1 MRSTTMRTRMSL
13 IVVALIVAAAA
24 PVFAHHSFAA
34 EYDSNKPT
42 TLTGSVVKLEWIN
55 PHARIFIDVK
65 GPDGKVS
72 NWEIE
77 LGAPA
82 MLIRNGWT
90 KNSLKAGETITITGS
105 LAKDGSNLAN
115 ARSVTLADGTKVFAG
130 SSQETQTNQ

>member
-1 MRSTTMRTRMSL
+1 MKTRLS
-13 IVVALIVAAAA
+13 LIVAAALIVALAA
-24 PVFAHHSFAA
+24 PLLAHHSFAA
-34 EYDSNKPT
+34 EYDSSKPT

-55 PHARIFIDVK
+55 PHARIYIDVK
-65 GPDGKVS
+65 AADGKVT

-82 MLIRNGWT
+82 MLLRQGWT

>member
-1 MRSTTMRTRMSL
+1 MKTRLSL
-13 IVVALIVAAAA
+13 IVAVALILAAAV

-34 EYDSNKPT
+34 EYDSSKPT

-55 PHARIFIDVK
+55 PHARIYIDVK
-65 GPDGKVS
+65 GADGKVT

-82 MLIRNGWT
+82 MLLRNGWT

>member
-1 MRSTTMRTRMSL
+1 MKTRLSL
-13 IVVALIVAAAA
+13 IVAVALILAAAV

-34 EYDSNKPT
+34 EYDSSKPT

-55 PHARIFIDVK
+55 PHARIYIDVK
-65 GPDGKVS
+65 GSDGKVT

-82 MLIRNGWT
+82 MLLRNGWT

>member
-1 MRSTTMRTRMSL
+1 MKTRSS
-13 IVVALIVAAAA
+13 LIVAALILAA
-24 PVFAHHSFAA
+24 AVPVFAHHSFAA
-34 EYDSNKPT
+34 EYDSSKPT

-55 PHARIFIDVK
+55 PHARIYIDVK
-65 GPDGKVS
+65 AADGKVT

-82 MLIRNGWT
+82 MLLRQGWT

>member
-1 MRSTTMRTRMSL
+1 MKTRLSL
-13 IVVALIVAAAA
+13 IVAVALILAAAV

-34 EYDSNKPT
+34 EYDSSKPT

-55 PHARIFIDVK
+55 PHARIYIDVK
-65 GPDGKVS
+65 GSDGKVT

-82 MLIRNGWT
+82 MLLRNGWT

-115 ARSVTLADGTKVFAG
+115 ARSVTLANGTKVFAG

>member
-1 MRSTTMRTRMSL
+1 MKTRLSL
-13 IVVALIVAAAA
+13 IVAAVLIVAAAV

-34 EYDSNKPT
+34 EYDSSKPT
-42 TLTGSVVKLEWIN
+42 TLTGSVTKLEWIN
-55 PHARIFIDVK
+55 PHARIYIDVK
-65 GPDGKVS
+65 GSDGKVT

-90 KNSLKAGETITITGS
+90 KNSLKAGETITVTGS

-115 ARSVTLADGTKVFAG
+115 ARSVTMADGTKVFAG

>member
-1 MRSTTMRTRMSL
+1 MSL

-55 PHARIFIDVK
+55 PHARIYIDVK
-65 GPDGKVS
+65 GPDGKVA

-90 KNSLKAGETITITGS
+90 KNSLKAGEIITITGS

>member
-1 MRSTTMRTRMSL
+1 MFRRFAVWCTL
-13 IVVALIVAAAA
+13 AGLLAGIVPLQ
-24 PVFAHHSFAA
+24 AHHSFAA
-34 EYDSNKPT
+34 EYDSSKPT

-65 GPDGKVS
+65 GSDGKVTS
-72 NWEIE
+72 WEIE

-82 MLIRNGWT
+82 MLLRNGWT

>member
-1 MRSTTMRTRMSL
+1 MRIRSSL
-13 IVVALIVAAAA
+13 IVAVTLIVAATA
-24 PVFAHHSFAA
+24 PVFAHHSFSA
-34 EYDSNKPT
+34 EYDSSKPT
-42 TLTGSVVKLEWIN
+42 TLTGSVTKLEWIN

-65 GPDGKVS
+65 GSDGKVT

-82 MLIRNGWT
+82 MLLRNGWT
-90 KNSLKAGETITITGS
+90 KNSLKAGEIITITGS

-115 ARSVTLADGTKVFAG
+115 ARGVTLADGTKVFAG

>member
-1 MRSTTMRTRMSL
+1 MKTRLSL
-13 IVVALIVAAAA
+13 IVAVALILAAAV

-34 EYDSNKPT
+34 EYDSSKPT

-55 PHARIFIDVK
+55 PHARIYIDVK
-65 GPDGKVS
+65 GPDGKVA

-90 KNSLKAGETITITGS
+90 KNSLKAGEVITITGS

>member
-1 MRSTTMRTRMSL
+1 EEQLMRVRSL
-13 IVVALIVAAAA
+13 IVVAALIVAAAA
-24 PVFAHHSFAA
+24 PVLAHHSFAA
-34 EYDSNKPT
+34 EYDSSKPT

-65 GPDGKVS
+65 GQDGKVT

-82 MLIRNGWT
+82 MLLRNGWT
-90 KNSLKAGETITITGS
+90 KNSLKAGEIITIAGS